1 MQQHHNDSDGGGA
14 YESYHHYIMRKLREE
29 REMEDHLLKILKAE
43 WNIEAQIIELVHE
56 HVLSHF
62 GVEEVKELTEENIT
76 EVQGFWDTI
85 GEYNIMGIGYSDI
98 IAEWEES

>member
-14 YESYHHYIMRKLREE
+14 YESYHHYIMRRLKEE
-29 REMEDHLLKILKAE
+29 REMKYDWLKIYKAE
-43 WNIEAQIIELVHE
+43 DNIEIQITDLVSE

-76 EVQGFWDTI
+76 EVQAFWDTI
-85 GEYNIMGIGYSDI
+85 GEYNFMGIGYSAI